1 MYYLTQSSKIN
12 YFKVKNNYTLNYQY
26 IYGRSGII
34 EISFLDYEKFF
45 SFYYFRVLYT
55 KKNEIKY
62 MPIDS
67 NLGNLCLPKE
77 NKIKGNYYCYLI
89 LKNNY
94 KELFT

>member
-1 MYYLTQSSKIN
+1 
-12 YFKVKNNYTLNYQY
+12 
-26 IYGRSGII
+26 
-34 EISFLDYEKFF
+34 
-45 SFYYFRVLYT
+45 
-55 KKNEIKY
+55 

-94 KELFT
+94 NEFNNNCYFFNES

>member
-1 MYYLTQSSKIN
+1 MSLAFRPIN
-12 YFKVKNNYTLNYQY
+12 YF
-26 IYGRSGII
+26 S
-34 EISFLDYEKFF
+34 EFF

-89 LKNNY
+89 LKNN
-94 KELFT
+94 